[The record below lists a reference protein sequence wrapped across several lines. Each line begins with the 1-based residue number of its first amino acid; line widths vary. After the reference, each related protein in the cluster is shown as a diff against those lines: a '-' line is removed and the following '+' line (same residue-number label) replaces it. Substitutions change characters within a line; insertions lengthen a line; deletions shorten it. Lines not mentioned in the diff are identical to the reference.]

1 MGKTYAYARISKKTQ
16 KIERQIENLT
26 KAYPDARLY
35 QEAYTGTKIEG
46 RKEFEKLKKIVKP
59 GDTIVFDSVSRMSR
73 DADEG
78 IRLYL
83 EWFDKGINL
92 VFLKESYINTD
103 VYRDSIQQTI
113 EATGNEIADIYIEAT
128 NKVIKLLAEQ
138 QIRKAFEQSEKE
150 VSDLHQRTRE
160 GIREAKRSGK
170 QVGRSVGAN
179 VVTKKSLEAKKL
191 IKEYSRDFNGT
202 LKDVDAII
210 QIRARLGGKFSR
222 NSYYKYK
229 RELLE
234 ELPEPFMVRN
244 AARRKRRV

>member
-1 MGKTYAYARISKKTQ
+1 MGKIYAYARISRKTQ

-83 EWFDKGINL
+83 EWYDKGINL

-113 EATGNEIADIYIEAT
+113 EATGNEIADIYIAAT
-128 NKVIKLLAEQ
+128 NTVIKLLAEQ
-138 QIRKAFEQSEKE
+138 QIRKAFEQAEKE
-150 VSDLHQRTRE
+150 VADLHQRTRE

-210 QIRARLGGKFSR
+210 QIRARLGKLSR

-229 RELLE
+229 REMIEGLA
-234 ELPEPFMVRN
+234 EPFMVRN
-244 AARRKRRV
+244 AARKKRRV

>member
-1 MGKTYAYARISKKTQ
+1 MGKVYAYARISRKTQ

-46 RKEFEKLKKIVKP
+46 RKEFDKLKKIVKP

-78 IRLYL
+78 IKLYMK
-83 EWFDKGINL
+83 WFETGIDL

-103 VYRDSIQQTI
+103 VYRTSIQQSI

-138 QIRKAFEQSEKE
+138 QI
-150 VSDLHQRTRE
+150 
-160 GIREAKRSGK
+160 
-170 QVGRSVGAN
+170 
-179 VVTKKSLEAKKL
+179 
-191 IKEYSRDFNGT
+191 
-202 LKDVDAII
+202 
-210 QIRARLGGKFSR
+210 
-222 NSYYKYK
+222 
-229 RELLE
+229 
-234 ELPEPFMVRN
+234 
-244 AARRKRRV
+244 